1 MVVHLPAVREARETD
16 LSDIGAGKPVFDQGA
31 NRIAVAQPFVSVA
44 HVEMGVERDQSDVGK
59 RQSKP
64 EHARPGH
71 GIIAADQQSQLVQRR
86 TELNRIADRPG
97 RLLDR
102 QTGDLDIAAIGDA
115 R

>member
-1 MVVHLPAVREARETD
+1 MHLPAVGEARETD
-16 LSDIGAGKPVFDQGA
+16 LSDIGAGKPIFDQGA
-31 NRIAVAQPFVSVA
+31 NRIAVAQSLVRVA
-44 HVEMGVERDQSDVGK
+44 HVEMGVERDQPDAGK
-59 RQSKP
+59 RQPKS
-64 EHARPGH
+64 EHARTGH
-71 GIIAADQQSQLVQRR
+71 GIIAADQQRQLVQRR